1 MMVVWTGDRGLS
13 MEIVGGWSE
22 WNHVT
27 WRLTAS
33 RGGWKDTQFVGE
45 HSETCGW
52 LLKLNRT

>member
-1 MMVVWTGDRGLS
+1 MVVWTGDRGLS